1 MFPPVMPSRAE
12 RVLSEA
18 KELLLLPWSG
28 LLVDNKQI
36 LHFVQ
41 DDKIQRME
49 QLTLELATQE
59 PPTFTNFV
67 AGSNREVVATLRG
80 VASGVLPETGLVLW
94 GASGAGKTH
103 LLRAAVAAAA
113 NVGRPSR
120 YLSEPASTEATAFA
134 PAALIC
140 VDAVDAAD
148 ADSQGRLFTLYN
160 ALAASRGQ
168 LIVAAG
174 VAPARLALRDDLRT
188 RLAHGLVYEIVP
200 LADTDK
206 ARALAA
212 YARERGFQ
220 LSTEAIDYLLAHG
233 RRDMATLVATLA
245 ALDRHSL
252 ATKRP
257 ITVALLREWMRLQ
270 TQSGA
275 ARSDVI
281 P

>member
-1 MFPPVMPSRAE
+1 
-12 RVLSEA
+12 
-18 KELLLLPWSG
+18 
-28 LLVDNKQI
+28 
-36 LHFVQ
+36 
-41 DDKIQRME
+41 ME
-49 QLTLELATQE
+49 QLTLELATPE

-67 AGSNREVVATLRG
+67 AGANREAVAMLSR
-80 VASGVLPETGLVLW
+80 VASGALQETGVVLW
-94 GASGAGKTH
+94 GAPGAGKTH
-103 LLRAAVAAAA
+103 LLRAIVAAAA
-113 NVGRPSR
+113 TAGRPAR
-120 YLSEPASTEATAFA
+120 YLPQPASVEASRFA
-134 PAALIC
+134 SAALIC
-140 VDAVDAAD
+140 VDAVDAGA
-148 ADSQGRLFTLYN
+148 QGRLFTLYN

-174 VAPARLALRDDLRT
+174 MAPARLALRDDLRT

-206 ARALAA
+206 AQALGA

-233 RRDMATLVATLA
+233 RRDMPTLVATLA

-257 ITVALLREWMRLQ
+257 ITVALLREWMRRQ
-270 TQSGA
+270 TQSDA
-275 ARSDVI
+275 APGDVI